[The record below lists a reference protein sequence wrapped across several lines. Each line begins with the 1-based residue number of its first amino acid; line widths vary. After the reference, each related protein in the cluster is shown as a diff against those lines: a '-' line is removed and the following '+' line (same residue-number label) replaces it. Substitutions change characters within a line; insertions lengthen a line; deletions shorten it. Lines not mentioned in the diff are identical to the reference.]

1 MCHTIRIQNAVKT
14 YNYNICFKGKHI
26 ENKNTIISIMGT
38 KLWFK
43 KLVRKISASFKNKSW
58 YNEPIKREIILC
70 QGAKNLLLFQNLM
83 RKLKM

>member
-38 KLWFK
+38 KL
-43 KLVRKISASFKNKSW
+43 
-58 YNEPIKREIILC
+58 
-70 QGAKNLLLFQNLM
+70 
-83 RKLKM
+83 